1 MLSIRKYISNKEIE
15 TSAIQKYRRCG
26 HGITFEDIVKE
37 FSVNKVKAQRRLKYF
52 HGSTGLFTA
61 NDLISEGIW
70 ILQNKSPQEYFP
82 SCIKAEII
90 EDLNK
95 RKNVPVKPTGATHSS
110 ALISNPYSNSI
121 DQTVIQSL
129 EGYVLPLLPA
139 APLFIHNIHLKT
151 KISTECYLE
160 LSLPPIPGNNGK
172 IYSEIVGTSSIDYTF
187 YPNGTV
193 IVEIRCSNHPFKL
206 QSEEDRSRLLVF
218 FGQVRQVLT
227 FFLKDPH
234 GRIVPDIMDWELTEC
249 DINKDIKVSDWF
261 HYTGLKIQIK
271 HIDHL
276 FCLYI
281 KSMAKDTVFRVEE
294 RKHPH
299 KNLLEFINDNFNPVE
314 RLEKQIAEFRKEQN
328 TNLSAIHNLLSRLVG
343 SKD

>member
-1 MLSIRKYISNKEIE
+1 ME
-15 TSAIQKYRRCG
+15 TSAMQKYRRCG
-26 HGITFEDIVKE
+26 HGITFEDIEKE

-52 HGSTGLFTA
+52 HGSRRLFTA

-82 SCIKAEII
+82 TCIKAEII
-90 EDLNK
+90 KDLNK
-95 RKNVPVKPTGATHSS
+95 RKNIQVKPTGVAQSS
-110 ALISNPYSNSI
+110 VLISNTSSNSI
-121 DQTVIQSL
+121 DQIVLQTL
-129 EGYVLPLLPA
+129 EGHVLPLLPE
-139 APLFIHNIHLKT
+139 APLLVHNIHLKT

-160 LSLPPIPGNNGK
+160 LSLLPIPGNKGK
-172 IYSEIVGTSSIDYTF
+172 RYSEIVGTSSIDYTF

-193 IVEIRCSNHPFKL
+193 NVEVTCSNHPFKL
-206 QSEEDRSRLLVF
+206 QTEQDRSRLLVF

-234 GRIVPDIMDWELTEC
+234 ERIVPDIMEWELTEC

-261 HYTGLKIQIK
+261 HYTGLKIQVK

-276 FCLYI
+276 FCLYV
-281 KSMAKDTVFRVEE
+281 KPMGKDTIYRVEE
-294 RKHPH
+294 RKQPH
-299 KNLLEFINDNFNPVE
+299 KNPLEFINDIFNPVE
-314 RLEKQIAEFRKEQN
+314 RVEKQIAELKEEQDKK
-328 TNLSAIHNLLSRLVG
+328 LSAILNNMSRLLG